1 MSSSVSRVAQ
11 AGKGFNVAWGGTH
24 PSALTRKNMPFATS
38 SVLPSNAAGVR
49 MDTLAQSIAP
59 ASDWFALLPEIGVGA
74 LALLVLVLELVL
86 PGRFRH
92 FIVNATLAGLAA
104 IAAGASAPLFRGA
117 AGEGAGSRE
126 LFGGLVAQTG
136 LFDTGGAGLATSL
149 ARMFFPAAAF
159 FTVWLGARY
168 LRRRALP
175 VTEFLHIVLVV
186 TGALMLL
193 VQSNHFLLLFVALET
208 VAVGFYILAGYNR
221 ESGASLEAG
230 VKYLVTGGVSS
241 AFLLFGIVL
250 LYGVAGNPAFAP
262 AGAGGDM
269 LGFAAVRGFI
279 AAHPSNPLAIAGVAL
294 VVGGVAFK
302 IGAFPFQIW
311 VPDVYQGAPTPV
323 AAFLAVAS
331 KAAGV
336 MTLLILFDNP
346 FSALVATREGGAG
359 PLHALLSVMIGATLI
374 FANLTAL
381 GQTNVKRLMGLSGLS
396 HAGFL
401 MLAVLAAQH
410 QDARALALPALAAYL
425 AAYMAGAFATFGVVN
440 EMSANAT
447 AEGDADVR
455 QDIDDYQRLMH
466 RSPLLAGVL
475 GCSLSSLAGIPPT
488 AGFVAK
494 FLVIAAA
501 LKAGLWVLTAIAILS
516 VGAGVYY
523 YFAWMREAFQRVWL
537 AEERLRELFAPVHVP
552 VGSRLVLLGLTA
564 VILVGGVVQGVWSF
578 FMKN

>member
-1 MSSSVSRVAQ
+1 MGRAASGSVGV
-11 AGKGFNVAWGGTH
+11 
-24 PSALTRKNMPFATS
+24 KNMPFATS
-38 SVLPSNAAGVR
+38 STIPTDAVGAR
-49 MDTLAQSIAP
+49 MDALMQNVAKSG
-59 ASDWFALLPEIGVGA
+59 DWLALLPETGIGA

-86 PGRFRH
+86 PVRFRH
-92 FIVNATLAGLAA
+92 LIVNATLAGLAA
-104 IAAGASAPLFRGA
+104 FAVGACAPLFRDL
-117 AGEGAGSRE
+117 AGDGAGTRE
-126 LFGGLVAQTG
+126 FFGGLIAQTG
-136 LFDTGGAGLATSL
+136 MFGAGGAGLATSV
-149 ARMFFPAAAF
+149 ARVFFPAAAF
-159 FTVWLGARY
+159 FAVWLGARY
-168 LRRRALP
+168 LSRRKLP
-175 VTEFLHIVLVV
+175 VVEFLHIVLVV

-230 VKYLVTGGVSS
+230 VKYLVMGGVSS
-241 AFLLFGIVL
+241 AFLLLGIVL

-279 AAHPSNPLAIAGVAL
+279 AGNPSNPLVIAGVAL

-336 MTLLILFDNP
+336 MTLLILLDNP
-346 FSALVATREGGAG
+346 FSALVATREGAFGT
-359 PLHALLSVMIGATLI
+359 LHVLLSVMIGATLV

-410 QDARALALPALAAYL
+410 HGARALALPALAAYL
-425 AAYMAGAFATFGVVN
+425 VAYAAGAFATFGVIN

-447 AEGDADVR
+447 ATAAGEEEDADAR

-501 LKAGLWVLTAIAILS
+501 LKAGLWALTAIAILS

-537 AEERLRELFAPVHVP
+537 AEERLRELSVP
-552 VGSRLVLLGLTA
+552 VRVPVWSRLVLIALTV
-564 VILVGGVVQGVWSF
+564 VILAGGVAQGVWAF
-578 FMKN
+578 WVKN